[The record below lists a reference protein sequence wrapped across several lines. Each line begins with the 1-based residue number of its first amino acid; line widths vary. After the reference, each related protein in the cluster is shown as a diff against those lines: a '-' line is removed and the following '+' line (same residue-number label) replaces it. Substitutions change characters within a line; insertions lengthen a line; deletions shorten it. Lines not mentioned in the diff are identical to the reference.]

1 MQNLSY
7 YTSKVQTEKEKQFI
21 TVFYNNVKHYLT
33 EVSQE
38 PNDCHYSD
46 IDIND
51 MAELLGWSKE
61 SSKGVLSSLMNKQIL
76 DTDEVETDQVYNI
89 IYFSE
94 YMNR

>member
-21 TVFYNNVKHYLT
+21 TVFYNNVIYYLA
-33 EVSQE
+33 EVEEDS
-38 PNDCHYSD
+38 NDCHYSD

-51 MAELLGWSKE
+51 MAGLLGWSKE

-76 DTDEVETDQVYNI
+76 YTYENL
-89 IYFSE
+89 IYFYE
-94 YMNR
+94 YMDIVDNYYEV